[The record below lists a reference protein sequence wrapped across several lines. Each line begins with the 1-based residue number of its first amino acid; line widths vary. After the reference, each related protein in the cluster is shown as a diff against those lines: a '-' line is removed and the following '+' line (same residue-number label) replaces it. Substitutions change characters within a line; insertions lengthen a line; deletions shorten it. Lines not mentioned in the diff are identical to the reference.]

1 MIITNLCL
9 YFNTTFF
16 YEVIIIFES
25 LVDCVILDIGVM
37 ALNIA
42 FKIFISRQCNHLR
55 KHLKQ
60 FNSKSQLM
68 IVGVMYL

>member
-1 MIITNLCL
+1 MIINNLCL
-9 YFNTTFF
+9 YFNTTFFF

-42 FKIFISRQCNHLR
+42 FKNFWSHDSVTI
-55 KHLKQ
+55 
-60 FNSKSQLM
+60 
-68 IVGVMYL
+68 